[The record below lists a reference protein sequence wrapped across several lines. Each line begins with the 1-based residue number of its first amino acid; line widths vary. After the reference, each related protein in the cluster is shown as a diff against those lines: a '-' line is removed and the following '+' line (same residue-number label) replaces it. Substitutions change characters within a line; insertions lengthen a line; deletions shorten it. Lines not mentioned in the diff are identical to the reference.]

1 MQNNIFERDAA
12 LHSPPQDERYA
23 KIIFMNDK
31 KLEEALVRLINNPD
45 GEFVIASDS
54 LSNKFIQFAG
64 SSNESLIVD
73 LPIQTLGPD
82 EIKRAARLFSEYGI
96 KHERWAALDKP
107 GGKPVGIQAGFN
119 LKVGND
125 IKKAVEIAMRVFK
138 EVYKVPDNFSLNIEE
153 A

>member
-1 MQNNIFERDAA
+1 MQIARAGYAN
-12 LHSPPQDERYA
+12 RYA

-31 KLEEALVRLINNPD
+31 KLEQALVRLMNNPD

-54 LSNKFIQFAG
+54 LSNRFIQFAG

-73 LPIQTLGPD
+73 LPIQTLEAD
-82 EIKRAARLFSEYGI
+82 EIKRAVRLFSEYGV
-96 KHERWAALDKP
+96 KHERWKLFDEP

-138 EVYKVPDNFSLNIEE
+138 EVYKVPDNFNLNIQE